1 MPIWVSLVNLTDQ
14 GIRDIKKGP
23 ARLEE
28 AAKRIEEV
36 GGKLLGFYLTMGDYD
51 YVTIVEGPSDEVAM
65 TFLMGMGAA
74 GNIRTKTLKAFTLDE
89 FKEMVKGLP

>member
-1 MPIWVSLVNLTDQ
+1 MPMWISLVNLTEQ
-14 GIRDIKKGP
+14 GIRDIKQGP

-28 AAKRIEEV
+28 AAKGIEEV
-36 GGKLLGFYLTMGDYD
+36 GGKLIGFYLTMGEYD
-51 YVTIVEGPSDEVAM
+51 YVTIVEGPSDEAAM

-89 FKEMVKGLP
+89 FKEMVKGIA

>member
-1 MPIWVSLVNLTDQ
+1 MPIWVSLVNVTGQ
-14 GIRDIKKGP
+14 GIRDIKHGP
-23 ARLEE
+23 ERLEE

-36 GGKLLGFYLTMGDYD
+36 GGKLLGFYLTMGEYD

-65 TFLMGMGAA
+65 TFLLGMGAA
-74 GNIRTKTLKAFTLDE
+74 GNIRTKTLRAFTLGE

>member
-1 MPIWVSLVNLTDQ
+1 MPMWISLVNLTEQ
-14 GIRDIKKGP
+14 GIRDIRQGP

-36 GGKLLGFYLTMGDYD
+36 GGKLIGFYLTMGEYD
-51 YVTIVEGPSDEVAM
+51 YVTIVEGPSDEAAM

>member
-1 MPIWVSLVNLTDQ
+1 MAIWVSLVNLTDQ
-14 GIRDIKKGP
+14 GIKNIKQGP
-23 ARLEE
+23 ERLEE
-28 AAKRIEEV
+28 AANRIEEV

-65 TFLMGMGAA
+65 TFLMGLGAA

-89 FKEMVKGLP
+89 FKAMVKGLP

>member
-1 MPIWVSLVNLTDQ
+1 MAIWVSLVNLTDQ

-23 ARLEE
+23 ERLEE

-89 FKEMVKGLP
+89 FKAMVKELP

>member
-1 MPIWVSLVNLTDQ
+1 MAIWVSLVNLTDQ
-14 GIRDIKKGP
+14 GIREIKQGP
-23 ARLEE
+23 ERLEE
-28 AAKRIEEV
+28 AANRIEEV
-36 GGKLLGFYLTMGDYD
+36 GGQLLGFYLTMGDYD

-65 TFLMGMGAA
+65 TFLMGLGAA

>member
-1 MPIWVSLVNLTDQ
+1 MAIWVSLVNLTDQ
-14 GIRDIKKGP
+14 GIKNIKQGP
-23 ARLEE
+23 ERLEE
-28 AAKRIEEV
+28 AANKIEEV

-65 TFLMGMGAA
+65 IFLMGMGAE

>member
-1 MPIWVSLVNLTDQ
+1 MAIWVSLVNLTDQ
-14 GIRDIKKGP
+14 GIKNIKQGP
-23 ARLEE
+23 GRLEE
-28 AAKRIEEV
+28 AANKIEEV

-65 TFLMGMGAA
+65 IFLMGMGAE

>member
-14 GIRDIKKGP
+14 GIRDIKHGP
-23 ARLEE
+23 ERLEE

-36 GGKLLGFYLTMGDYD
+36 GGKLIGFYLTMGDYD

-89 FKEMVKGLP
+89 FKAMVKGVP

>member
-1 MPIWVSLVNLTDQ
+1 MAIWVSLVNLTDQ

-23 ARLEE
+23 ERLEE
-28 AAKRIEEV
+28 AANRIEEV

-65 TFLMGMGAA
+65 TFLLGMGAA

-89 FKEMVKGLP
+89 FKEMVKGLA

>member
-1 MPIWVSLVNLTDQ
+1 MPIWVSLVNLTEQ
-14 GIRDIKKGP
+14 GIRDIKRGP
-23 ARLEE
+23 ERLEE

-36 GGKLLGFYLTMGDYD
+36 GGKLIGFYLTMGDYD
-51 YVTIVEGPSDEVAM
+51 YVTIVEGPSDEAAM